1 MAEEYKDLY
10 RRQKEYAKR
19 SVRMIRVDLVQN
31 TEGDLIDWIDAQP
44 NKAGY
49 IKQLIR
55 EDMKRHEGDDG
66 KE

>member
-55 EDMKRHEGDDG
+55 EDMKKRSNSND
-66 KE
+66 